1 MLIHGACLPRRS
13 RPTAPIPD
21 TTAVDMKDTD
31 LPAGAKRVADDFSS
45 VWQAYQALGA
55 ASGAAGPLDGG
66 QQRLIKLALAIGAGS
81 EGAVHSHA
89 RRALTEGA
97 SQAELDQIAIL
108 AITTLGF
115 PRAMAALSW
124 IRDVAD

>member
-1 MLIHGACLPRRS
+1 MN
-13 RPTAPIPD
+13 
-21 TTAVDMKDTD
+21 DTD
-31 LPAGAKRVADDFSS
+31 LPVGAKRVADEFPA
-45 VWQAYQALGA
+45 VWQAYQALGS
-55 ASGAAGPLDGG
+55 ASGEAGPLDSS

-89 RRALTEGA
+89 RRALAEGA

-124 IRDVAD
+124 IRDVTD

>member
-1 MLIHGACLPRRS
+1 MS
-13 RPTAPIPD
+13 D
-21 TTAVDMKDTD
+21 FD
-31 LPAGAKRVADDFSS
+31 LPTGAKRVADEFPA

-55 ASGAAGPLDGG
+55 ASSEAGPLDDG
-66 QQRLIKLALAIGAGS
+66 QTRLIKLALAIGAGS

-89 RRALTEGA
+89 RRALAAGA
-97 SQAELDQIAIL
+97 SRAELDQIAIL

-124 IRDVAD
+124 IRDIADSAD